1 MSEQKAA
8 KANEQKAA
16 KASEKK
22 AVKASEQ
29 KSNKRVLEGVVT
41 SNKAEKT
48 VIVQVERK
56 YLHPQYH
63 KTIRTHKKYMAHDEA
78 GECNIG
84 DTVRIVESR
93 PLSARKR
100 WALQAIV
107 SRAEV
112 L

>member
-1 MSEQKAA
+1 MSDQ
-8 KANEQKAA
+8 NI
-16 KASEKK
+16 
-22 AVKASEQ
+22 EQ

-56 YLHPQYH
+56 YIHPQYR
-63 KTIRTHKKYMAHDEA
+63 KTVRSHKKYMAHDEA
-78 GECNIG
+78 SECNIG
-84 DTVRIVESR
+84 DIVRIVESR

-100 WALQAIV
+100 WTLQSIV
-107 SRAEV
+107 RRAAQ

>member
-1 MSEQKAA
+1 MSEQTTA
-8 KANEQKAA
+8 KAN
-16 KASEKK
+16 
-22 AVKASEQ
+22 EQ

-48 VIVQVERK
+48 VVVQVERK
-56 YLHPQYH
+56 YLHPQYR
-63 KTIRTHKKYMAHDEA
+63 KTVRSHKKYMAHDEA
-78 GECNIG
+78 NECNIG

-100 WALQAIV
+100 WTLQAIIT
-107 SRAEV
+107 RAEQ